1 MNDIVTYFFEAH
13 FNQDWTDDYVSSLDA
28 VKAFSLDEPIE
39 SKNQLKSALLY
50 LQSKGPLPQ
59 DAINKLG
66 ENFKPETEGIT
77 TDVWLQRV
85 LETLADQEYIHKL
98 NYFTSRP

>member
-1 MNDIVTYFFEAH
+1 MNDIVTYFFEAY
-13 FNQDWTDDYVSSLDA
+13 FNQDWRDDYVSSLDA

-39 SKNQLKSALLY
+39 SKNQLKSALLD

-66 ENFKPETEGIT
+66 GNFKPKTEGIT

-85 LETLADQEYIHKL
+85 LEALAD
-98 NYFTSRP
+98 